1 MAISLVT
8 GGAGFIGSHV
18 AQCLVEIGHEVVVL
32 DDLSSGFEDQVPKDA
47 VFIKASVLDKE
58 KIQRLFNKY
67 RFNHVFHLAA
77 YAAEGLSNFIKHFN
91 YQNNLIGSINLI
103 NSSVNHNVECF
114 VFTSSI
120 AVYGSLKPPFVESA
134 DLKPEDSYGIA
145 KLAVEMDLRVTKQL
159 FGLEY
164 IIFRPHNVYGEHQN
178 IGDPYRNVI
187 GIFMNQIMQNKPMT
201 IFGNGQ
207 QTRAYTDISDVATI
221 IADSVNVA
229 EARNAVFNI
238 GSDEF
243 YTLNELAEM
252 VSEAMGVS
260 RNVVYLPPRSE
271 VKHAYCSHERI
282 RRVFGPRPT
291 VDLKDG
297 LKRMANW
304 SKKIGARSSSDYKSI
319 EISKNLPPIWVK
331 QT

>member
-1 MAISLVT
+1 MTISLVT

-47 VFIKASVLDKE
+47 VFIKASILDKE

-145 KLAVEMDLRVTKQL
+145 KLAVEMELRVTKQL